1 MEDSFLYWNCHLCS
15 GYLEESVFDRMGLD
29 ISHIV
34 EHTECALVILG
45 HIQWVTLFAN
55 KVVLEMP
62 QKQTNMLA
70 NIR

>member
-1 MEDSFLYWNCHLCS
+1 MC
-15 GYLEESVFDRMGLD
+15 LD

-34 EHTECALVILG
+34 ERTECELVILG

-55 KVVLEMP
+55 KVALEVP

-70 NIR
+70 NTR